1 MSEKQ
6 KYSFECLE
14 QKCSTQDCH
23 IRPHVNVTVGDISR
37 WSVHNH
43 LQHVLP
49 GLSLK
54 MPESETQKMVLE
66 TLRKPLESDP
76 EKTACAFYHE
86 ESNGCTIRF
95 ARPISCR
102 TFPLEYNGEKYY
114 LSSKNCPGVGEGEI
128 TKEAL
133 QEARDLAVQEFKERM
148 ETFAAL
154 PGIYTMIFSQM
165 IKQSSE
171 AMQNLSEEDRKQL
184 DEIMAKK
191 EKPET
196 EEDDSPQSSTE

>member
-6 KYSFECLE
+6 KYSFNCLE

-54 MPESETQKMVLE
+54 MPENETQNMVIE

-133 QEARDLAVQEFKERM
+133 QEARDLALQEFKERM

-184 DEIMAKK
+184 DEIMAKR
-191 EKPET
+191 EETET
-196 EEDDSPQSSTE
+196 EEDGSPQSSTE

>member
-6 KYSFECLE
+6 KYSFNCLE

-49 GLSLK
+49 GISIK
-54 MPESETQKMVLE
+54 MPENETQNMGIE

-102 TFPLEYNGEKYY
+102 TYPLEYNGEKYY

-133 QEARDLAVQEFKERM
+133 QEARDLALQEFKERM

-184 DEIMAKK
+184 DEIMAKREEPK
-191 EKPET
+191 T
-196 EEDDSPQSSTE
+196 EEDGSPQSSTE

>member
-1 MSEKQ
+1 MNEKQ
-6 KYSFECLE
+6 KYSFNCLE

-37 WSVHNH
+37 WSIHNH

-49 GLSLK
+49 GISLT
-54 MPESETQKMVLE
+54 MPENETQNMAIE

-76 EKTACAFYHE
+76 EKTACTFYHE

-102 TFPLEYNGEKYY
+102 TFPLEYNGEKYF

-128 TKEAL
+128 TKEVL

-154 PGIYTMIFSQM
+154 SGIYTMIFSQM
-165 IKQSSE
+165 
-171 AMQNLSEEDRKQL
+171 
-184 DEIMAKK
+184 
-191 EKPET
+191 
-196 EEDDSPQSSTE
+196 

>member
-6 KYSFECLE
+6 KYSFNCLE

-49 GLSLK
+49 GISMK
-54 MPESETQKMVLE
+54 MPENETQNMGIE

-102 TFPLEYNGEKYY
+102 TYPLEYNGEKYY

-133 QEARDLAVQEFKERM
+133 QEARDLALQEFKERM

-196 EEDDSPQSSTE
+196 EEDGSPQSSTE

>member
-1 MSEKQ
+1 
-6 KYSFECLE
+6 
-14 QKCSTQDCH
+14 
-23 IRPHVNVTVGDISR
+23 
-37 WSVHNH
+37 
-43 LQHVLP
+43 
-49 GLSLK
+49 
-54 MPESETQKMVLE
+54 MPENETQNMVIE

-133 QEARDLAVQEFKERM
+133 QEARDLALQEFKERM

-184 DEIMAKK
+184 DEIMAKR
-191 EKPET
+191 EETET
-196 EEDDSPQSSTE
+196 EEDGSPQSSTE

>member
-6 KYSFECLE
+6 KYSFQCLE

-23 IRPHVNVTVGDISR
+23 VRPNVNVTVGDISR
-37 WSVHNH
+37 WSIHNH

-54 MPESETQKMVLE
+54 MPENETQNMSIE
-66 TLRKPLESDP
+66 TLRKPLESDT

-184 DEIMAKK
+184 DEIMAKR
-191 EKPET
+191 ENPET